1 MSIQK
6 EFDFC
11 NPPSDLSRVVEG
23 KHKAGMRCANP
34 QCPKELFYLR
44 EGSLQVL
51 ELESDSDDQTRQD
64 DGAFAMKPLR
74 SKFFWL
80 CGECSKTHIIKQW
93 TTSGLVLVLR
103 SQKTDARR
111 PNPIPP
117 AAAARTQPLPVS
129 PIVPPLPPMAD
140 PLHRSALLV
149 MRRNSLGSKGG

>member
-1 MSIQK
+1 MARYVTSMSIQK

-103 SQKTDARR
+103 SQKTDAGR
-111 PNPIPP
+111 PNPITP
-117 AAAARTQPLPVS
+117 AAAGKDAATSGYDRLS
-129 PIVPPLPPMAD
+129 R
-140 PLHRSALLV
+140 HRRQWQTLSIAPHCL
-149 MRRNSLGSKGG
+149 